1 MGDNRGWE
9 DSEIFAPTV
18 MYGFANGRLLQQA
31 WVGTLGTIE
40 WRDITTPATGPGCVV
55 GVVDMEQEDDNAV

>member
-1 MGDNRGWE
+1 MS
-9 DSEIFAPTV
+9 DSETFVPTV

-40 WRDITTPATGPGCVV
+40 WRVIDRPAKPECTV
-55 GVVDMEQEDDNAV
+55 GHIDMEQEDESGA